1 MYIYTIYEIT
11 EKLSLQVDSSECIS
25 KEIGVQSPGYEALNT
40 MRNPVDLDL
49 IKLYPAEMGLLEDP
63 MFVKSFKDFV
73 KLSDMR
79 FCNAM
84 RERAMVISTPWE

>member
-1 MYIYTIYEIT
+1 
-11 EKLSLQVDSSECIS
+11 
-25 KEIGVQSPGYEALNT
+25 
-40 MRNPVDLDL
+40 MRNPTDLDL
-49 IKLYPAEMGLLEDP
+49 LKLYPAEMGLLEDP

-79 FCNAM
+79 FCFAM